1 MNPTEAADEKE
12 VLLTNHLIKNWRG
25 CENTV
30 WHLERNKI
38 GNIEKKPHESFFR
51 GRSIILL
58 RTPAYIDPDCAFY
71 DVED

>member
-1 MNPTEAADEKE
+1 MVARSTCGRGTKNPTHAHVNPTEAADEKE

-38 GNIEKKPHESFFR
+38 GNI
-51 GRSIILL
+51 
-58 RTPAYIDPDCAFY
+58 
-71 DVED
+71 